1 MFMNL
6 YELPDHGK
14 GPSGSGTRDQP
25 GRPHQGHVRQGAADR
40 VGLGEAAANLH
51 EARRL
56 QDPVT
61 TDGD

>member
-1 MFMNL
+1 MFMNI
-6 YELPDHGK
+6 YELPDPGK
-14 GPSGSGTRDQP
+14 GSSGGGTRDQP

-61 TDGD
+61 TDGG